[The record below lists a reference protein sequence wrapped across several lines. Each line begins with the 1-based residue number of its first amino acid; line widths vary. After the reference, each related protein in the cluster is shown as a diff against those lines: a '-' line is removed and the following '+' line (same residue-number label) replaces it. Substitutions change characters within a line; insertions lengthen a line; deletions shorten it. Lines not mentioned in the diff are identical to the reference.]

1 MNGDAMDTR
10 QFANHF
16 IKRDLTLGRD
26 TRLDPIAH
34 RCQLAV
40 PAAIALR
47 PRLK

>member
-1 MNGDAMDTR
+1 MNGDAMDIR

-16 IKRDLTLGRD
+16 IKRDLTIGRD

-47 PRLK
+47 SRLK